1 MELLRWLEPPDNL
14 QLPNSLGRCLEPMQF
29 QSVIT
34 LSNILPGA
42 GEMEASLALSSSSKF
57 VRSLVETFKLA
68 KMRTYWRRS
77 FPGWPVSFPH
87 FLFHSGFSHTHK
99 YGFTTS
105 LIRLQCE
112 FTIQLR
118 MARWGL

>member
-57 VRSLVETFKLA
+57 VRSLVETF
-68 KMRTYWRRS
+68 
-77 FPGWPVSFPH
+77 
-87 FLFHSGFSHTHK
+87 
-99 YGFTTS
+99 
-105 LIRLQCE
+105 
-112 FTIQLR
+112 
-118 MARWGL
+118 